1 MGYSMN
7 SENVTLVIILVAVI
21 VIGVNG
27 MLYLALR
34 RGNEANM
41 IDLARKS
48 LSRVRSPWKDEEDDL
63 KKLSDLVAGFK
74 SQSHTQRAED
84 ELEPQPDK
92 DD

>member
-48 LSRVRSPWKDEEDDL
+48 LSRARSPWKDEEDDL

-84 ELEPQPDK
+84 ELGPQPDK

>member
-48 LSRVRSPWKDEEDDL
+48 LSRARSPWKDEEDDL

-74 SQSHTQRAED
+74 SQSRTQRAED